1 MADNVVMQLSKVYN
15 KNLEINILR
24 NRDIENRNTWK
35 KELIKRNYNTLVT
48 LQQPM
53 RNRYQMDS
61 RLEYF
66 SKHQRI
72 GGLFYSVEYNADK
85 KSGYHIHLMFNDL
98 CHLSEKK
105 ECTRGHLAYLIDIK
119 KSHIQYYESINS
131 KSAVSGYV
139 LKNMNADQ
147 IHYNFYI

>member
-1 MADNVVMQLSKVYN
+1 MELSEVYFNDLGINVQKSK
-15 KNLEINILR
+15 ESIIR
-24 NRDIENRNTWK
+24 NAWR
-35 KELIKRNYNTLVT
+35 KELVKQNYNTLVT

-61 RLEYF
+61 RLKHF
-66 SKHQRI
+66 SEHQRI

-98 CHLSEKK
+98 CHVSEKK
-105 ECTRGHLAYLIDIK
+105 ECTREHLAWVLDVK
-119 KSHIQYYESINS
+119 KSHIQYYKSINS

-139 LKNMNADQ
+139 LKNMRADQ
-147 IHYNFYI
+147 IHYNFHI

>member
-1 MADNVVMQLSKVYN
+1 MADNVVMQLSKVCN
-15 KNLEINILR
+15 KNLEISILR

>member
-1 MADNVVMQLSKVYN
+1 MELSEVYYNDLGINVQKSK
-15 KNLEINILR
+15 ESIIR
-24 NRDIENRNTWK
+24 NAWR
-35 KELIKRNYNTLVT
+35 KELVKQNYNTLVT

-61 RLEYF
+61 RLKHF
-66 SKHQRI
+66 SEHQRI

-98 CHLSEKK
+98 CHVTEKK
-105 ECTRGHLAYLIDIK
+105 ECTREHLAWVLDVK
-119 KSHIQYYESINS
+119 KSHIQYYKSINS

-139 LKNMNADQ
+139 LKNMKADQ
-147 IHYNFYI
+147 IHYNFY

>member
-1 MADNVVMQLSKVYN
+1 MQLSKVYN

-61 RLEYF
+61 RLKHF
-66 SKHQRI
+66 SEHQRI

-105 ECTRGHLAYLIDIK
+105 ECTRVNLAWALDIK

>member
-1 MADNVVMQLSKVYN
+1 MELSEVYSTYIRTKVL
-15 KNLEINILR
+15 KAREGKIR
-24 NRDIENRNTWK
+24 NAWR
-35 KELIKRNYNTLVT
+35 KELVKQNYNTLVT
-48 LQQPM
+48 IQQPM
-53 RNRYQMDS
+53 RNRHQMDS
-61 RLEYF
+61 RLKHF
-66 SKHQRI
+66 SEHQRI

-105 ECTRGHLAYLIDIK
+105 ECTRTHLAWALDVK

-139 LKNMNADQ
+139 SKNMNADQ
-147 IHYNFYI
+147 IHYSFYI

>member
-1 MADNVVMQLSKVYN
+1 MQLSKVYN

>member
-61 RLEYF
+61 RLMHF
-66 SKHQRI
+66 SEHQRI

>member
-1 MADNVVMQLSKVYN
+1 MELSEVYFNDLGINVQKSK
-15 KNLEINILR
+15 ESIIR
-24 NRDIENRNTWK
+24 NAWR
-35 KELIKRNYNTLVT
+35 KELVKQNYNTLVT

-61 RLEYF
+61 RLKHF
-66 SKHQRI
+66 SEHQRI

-98 CHLSEKK
+98 CHVSEKK
-105 ECTRGHLAYLIDIK
+105 ECTREHLAWVLDVK
-119 KSHIQYYESINS
+119 KSHIQYYKSINS

-139 LKNMNADQ
+139 LKNMKADQ
-147 IHYNFYI
+147 IHYNFY

>member
-1 MADNVVMQLSKVYN
+1 MELSEVYYNDLGINVPRSK
-15 KNLEINILR
+15 ESIIR
-24 NRDIENRNTWK
+24 NAWR
-35 KELIKRNYNTLVT
+35 KELVKQNYNTLVT
-48 LQQPM
+48 LQQSM

-61 RLEYF
+61 RLKHF
-66 SKHQRI
+66 SEHQRI

-105 ECTRGHLAYLIDIK
+105 ECTRTHLAWALDIK

-139 LKNMNADQ
+139 SKNMKSDQ
-147 IHYNFYI
+147 IHYNFHI

>member
-1 MADNVVMQLSKVYN
+1 MELSEVYFNDLGINVQKSK
-15 KNLEINILR
+15 ESIIR
-24 NRDIENRNTWK
+24 NAWR
-35 KELIKRNYNTLVT
+35 KELVKQNYNTLVT

-61 RLEYF
+61 RLKHF
-66 SKHQRI
+66 SEHQRI

-98 CHLSEKK
+98 CHISEKK
-105 ECTRGHLAYLIDIK
+105 ECTREHLAWALDIK

-131 KSAVSGYV
+131 KSAVNGYV
-139 LKNMNADQ
+139 LKNMKADQ
-147 IHYNFYI
+147 IHYNFHI

>member
-1 MADNVVMQLSKVYN
+1 MELSEVYFNDLGINVQKSK
-15 KNLEINILR
+15 ESIIR
-24 NRDIENRNTWK
+24 NAWR
-35 KELIKRNYNTLVT
+35 KELVKQNYNTLVT

-61 RLEYF
+61 RLKHF
-66 SKHQRI
+66 SEHQRI

-98 CHLSEKK
+98 CHVSEKK
-105 ECTRGHLAYLIDIK
+105 ECTREHLAWVLDVK
-119 KSHIQYYESINS
+119 KSHIQYYKSINS

-139 LKNMNADQ
+139 LKNMKADQ
-147 IHYNFYI
+147 IHYNFHI